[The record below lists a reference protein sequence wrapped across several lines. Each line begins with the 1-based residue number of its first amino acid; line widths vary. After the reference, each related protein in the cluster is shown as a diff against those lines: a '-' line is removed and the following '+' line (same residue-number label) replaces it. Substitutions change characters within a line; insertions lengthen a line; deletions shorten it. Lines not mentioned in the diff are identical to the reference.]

1 MRVNPQNYPAAR
13 GYARNGVVLIA
24 VLLVVVL
31 LSLAAYNY
39 SEVMLSEYK
48 AADSATRALQARA
61 NAASGIH
68 YAAASLANKDFF
80 AGTLNSNPF
89 DNEGSFRNIA
99 VGTSDVPRFQ
109 GRFSLITPPSV
120 DLQGST
126 DFRYGAIDEHG
137 KININALLSVDS
149 TGTTAKTIL
158 MKLPN
163 MTDEIADAI
172 LDWIDADDE
181 IRDNGAENE
190 YYTALS
196 PGYRAKNGPLDTL
209 DELLLVRGVTPELLF
224 GTDRNRNGMRDQ
236 SEEADSTGQDRGW
249 SAFLTVYTRER
260 NIDTDGNPRIYL
272 NDKDLTT
279 LYDKLSTAVSPEI
292 ADFILAYRLYGPY
305 TASTSG
311 GSSSGGGGGGA
322 TGGSTG
328 GGTSSSGGN
337 SASSSGATKAGAT
350 GGSTGGST
358 GATSGGSSGGGA
370 TSGRTTTSAAPA
382 ATANTAVVK
391 MTFTASGS
399 TVDATGASSVTYAN
413 GPVDHSLLNLS
424 GSPKASLSS
433 VYALIN
439 AQVGIT
445 KSASGTT
452 SASVSGSPL
461 GSMIVSITNAG
472 SSQTVVYTS
481 PLKDPANQRQY
492 LPILLD
498 LTTTRTD
505 PEIPARIN
513 LLTAPEAVLT
523 ALPNLQDTDAQTIV
537 SRRPPPGSPESADKL
552 YQTSAWLV
560 TEAGLS
566 PTTVQAL
573 DRYVTGRSQVY
584 RVQSVGYFDKGG
596 PTARMEAIID
606 TNGGN
611 PRILHWRDLSELG
624 KGYNVK

>member
-1 MRVNPQNYPAAR
+1 MRVNPQNCPAAR
-13 GYARNGVVLIA
+13 GYAREGVVLIA

-68 YAAASLANKDFF
+68 YAAASLASKDFF

-305 TASTSG
+305 TASSTG
-311 GSSSGGGGGGA
+311 GSSSGGGGGGGA
-322 TGGSTG
+322 TGGSSSGGSSSGGSSSGGNPSSSGGATSSPTRTTATSGSTGGSTG
-328 GGTSSSGGN
+328 GGSSG
-337 SASSSGATKAGAT
+337 SGAT
-350 GGSTGGST
+350 
-358 GATSGGSSGGGA
+358 
-370 TSGRTTTSAAPA
+370 SAKTAVADA
-382 ATANTAVVK
+382 ATVK
-391 MTFTASGS
+391 MTVAIGGASS
-399 TVDATGASSVTYAN
+399 ATSASSVTFAN
-413 GPVDHSLLNLS
+413 GPIDHSLLNLS
-424 GSPKASLSS
+424 GSPKQSVSS

-439 AQVGIT
+439 AQVGVT
-445 KSASGTT
+445 KSSSGTT
-452 SASVSGSPL
+452 AASVSGSPL